1 MKKYR
6 YYLGKFLL
14 LLITTALIAVNV
26 IAQDHESKDN
36 YSGNWEDAGT
46 WQVGGLPPEPVSK
59 STQVDIY
66 GTVNRNSLLE
76 VNKDFTLNIYDTL
89 IIYGGFTLQKEGN
102 VNVNPGA
109 YLIVYGDF
117 TSAKDI
123 EIDLESYL
131 VVFGDFELQKDANIT
146 TPAGDTLLYTSG
158 AASCVGG
165 CGTVDIGDEDD
176 MFNNP
181 DLDEIIEE
189 TSNFITPRSP
199 TLCSGGSL
207 VLSIRDDG
215 SNYEWYETSTPG
227 TIISTEPTFTVTT
240 PGTYDVNFDV
250 GGVSQSV
257 DPVIVTSSGTVTF
270 SVSAVITNASGIGLS
285 DGEIDLTVTPA
296 GTYTYDWSNGETTED
311 LTGLSATDYIVEVED
326 DNCRLTEAFSVTD
339 VPCTDPS
346 ISTVTAP
353 EVCNGSSYDLS
364 NIIVVDANGTNP
376 TYSYHSRTPAVAGNE
391 LASTTVS
398 PTTTT
403 RYYVLGTNGT
413 CTDVLAVDI
422 TVNPLPNFTP
432 SAKEGTICFG
442 ESSQLNAEY
451 IETGATTY
459 LWSPEGAELVTENI
473 ANPLYTP
480 ATNPSGPTQV
490 TKTFSVTVTD
500 ENSCSDTGTIDIIV
514 TRQPETGP
522 QYHVPNDIG
531 N

>member
-1 MKKYR
+1 MQFEMNKIEAHLRK
-6 YYLGKFLL
+6 LELL
-14 LLITTALIAVNV
+14 LVVIAFTISGA

-36 YSGNWEDAGT
+36 YTGNWEDAGT
-46 WQVGGLPPEPVSK
+46 WEIGGVPPEPVSK

-158 AASCVGG
+158 TASCVGG

-189 TSNFITPRSP
+189 TSSFITPRSP

-215 SNYEWYETSTPG
+215 TNYNWFDTSAPG
-227 TIISTEPTFTVTT
+227 ITLSTEPTLIITAT
-240 PGTYDVNFDV
+240 GTYDVDYDV
-250 GGVSQSV
+250 GGVSQNV
-257 DPVIVTSSGTVTF
+257 DPVIVTSNGTVAF
-270 SVSAVITNASGIGLS
+270 SISSVVTNASGVGLS
-285 DGEIDLTVTPA
+285 DGEIDLTVSPV

-311 LTGLSATDYIVEVED
+311 LSGLAASDYIVEIED
-326 DNCRLTEAFSVTD
+326 ENCRLTETFSVTD
-339 VPCTDPS
+339 VACTPPNITNTTSGSRCGTGTVNLSAAASAGTINWYDVATGGTAIGTGNNFTTPS
-346 ISTVTAP
+346 INSTT
-353 EVCNGSSYDLS
+353 SYY
-364 NIIVVDANGTNP
+364 VDA
-376 TYSYHSRTPAVAGNE
+376 
-391 LASTTVS
+391 
-398 PTTTT
+398 
-403 RYYVLGTNGT
+403 TNGG
-413 CTDVLAVDI
+413 CTTAARTEVIA
-422 TVNPLPNFTP
+422 TVNPLPAVAVSATP
-432 SAKEGTICFG
+432 ATICFG
-442 ESSQLNAEY
+442 ESTLLNA
-451 IETGATTY
+451 TGGISY
-459 LWSPEGAELVTENI
+459 SWSPNLPGEINDQNI
-473 ANPLYTP
+473 QSPTYTP
-480 ATNPSGPTQV
+480 ASNPTSPTQY
-490 TKTFSVTVTD
+490 TATFTVVVTD
-500 ENSCSDTGTIDIIV
+500 SNSCVNTSTVDIIV
-514 TRQPETGP
+514 NRRPETGP
-522 QYHVPNDIG
+522 QYHISNQLG